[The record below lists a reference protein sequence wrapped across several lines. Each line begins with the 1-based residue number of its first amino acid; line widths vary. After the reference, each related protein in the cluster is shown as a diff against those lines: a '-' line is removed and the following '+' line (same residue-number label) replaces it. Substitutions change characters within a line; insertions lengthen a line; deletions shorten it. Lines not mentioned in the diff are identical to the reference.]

1 MTEPTYQPSPPAAPR
16 NDLLPGIGGAVAG
29 AVLGAAAWAVLV
41 SVTNYKIG
49 FAAIGVGAL
58 TGFLAGR
65 FGGASPQLPWIA
77 AGIGL
82 VGCLLGD
89 LLADAH
95 VLSVA
100 ISEEEGSVSMLR
112 VFREM
117 VTHPDFGWEVYK
129 AGFGALD
136 VLFYGLAARA
146 AWQLASAHQVPAAA
160 APLPPASYD
169 PKPAEGSPFDP
180 KPTEGSP
187 FDPKPTGGSPFDP
200 KPAAAPEE

>member
-1 MTEPTYQPSPPAAPR
+1 MTEPTAQPVPPAPAP
-16 NDLLPGIGGAVAG
+16 NDLLPGIAGAVAG

-41 SVTNYKIG
+41 SVTDYKIG

-65 FGGASPQLPWIA
+65 FGGASPALPWVA

-95 VLSVA
+95 VLSA
-100 ISEEEGSVSMLR
+100 EISKAEGSVSMLR

-117 VTHPDFGWEVYK
+117 VSHPDFGWEVYK
-129 AGFGALD
+129 AGFAGLD
-136 VLFYGLAARA
+136 LLFYALAARA
-146 AWQLASAHQVPAAA
+146 AWQLASAHRAQAPAEPAT
-160 APLPPASYD
+160 PPASYD
-169 PKPAEGSPFDP
+169 PRPAEGSPFDP
-180 KPTEGSP
+180 KPSATE
-187 FDPKPTGGSPFDP
+187 
-200 KPAAAPEE
+200 E